1 MVWVKQ
7 KTKKIVSF
15 HCFVRMNI
23 PIISIHFWLLNVVF
37 LWQIIKVVFIEYSL
51 TNLIFSIIQAMHIIQ
66 SSIGI
71 VMRKLMVLLVE

>member
-7 KTKKIVSF
+7 KTGNWYLFIAAYARIF
-15 HCFVRMNI
+15 
-23 PIISIHFWLLNVVF
+23 SIKDINCLA
-37 LWQIIKVVFIEYSL
+37 IKRNGVFIEYSL
-51 TNLIFSIIQAMHIIQ
+51 TNLIFSIIWAMHIIQ